1 MMSARKNLPK
11 DGSIDAGLLMLS
23 LVTPRGV
30 CLTQEEIAF
39 VCGCSRGNIW
49 LIEKQAMEKL
59 RSAGRAELLR
69 KAALIKV

>member
-1 MMSARKNLPK
+1 MKRPEYLPK
-11 DGSIDAGLLMLS
+11 DGSVEAGLLLLS

-30 CLTQEEIAF
+30 CRTQEEIAF

-49 LIEKQAMEKL
+49 DIEKRAMRKL
-59 RSAGRAELLR
+59 RSGARAELLR